1 MINMMEKQEKIP
13 VLKPSDLDEFHY
25 KSIKWQPTISQT
37 KHQYYHVNRIE
48 SYRQNLSFPLP
59 PHRKTVHDIIFL
71 KKGNSRRSKGLT
83 QYDFQAS
90 ELFFLPA
97 FQITQHEAMDENT
110 EGFYIHFDEK
120 IFNFLPK
127 NFLNDTYSFFQIQS
141 NPVIRLTSETQSF
154 IESILERILFL
165 YEDERETDINLVAM
179 HLLALFEEIK
189 KDLPIEKKKTKNAF
203 SQITEQYKDALSVHI
218 YQKQSITDYA
228 HILNISPNYL
238 NKCVKNSI
246 NKTAQDL
253 LNEMLILEA
262 KTLLKFSNLQIAEI
276 AVKLC
281 DQTPS
286 NFARFFKNQTGITP
300 KEYLEL
306 Y

>member
-1 MINMMEKQEKIP
+1 MEKQEKIP
-13 VLKPSDLDEFHY
+13 VLKPSDLNEFHY
-25 KSIKWQPTISQT
+25 KSINWQPTISET
-37 KHQYYHVNRIE
+37 KHQNYHINRLE
-48 SYRQNLSFPLP
+48 SYTQRLNFPLP
-59 PHRKTVHDIIFL
+59 PHRKTVHDFIYL
-71 KKGNSRRSKGLT
+71 KKGNSKRSKGLNK
-83 QYDFQAS
+83 YVFKES

-97 FQITQHEAMDENT
+97 FQITQHEAMDEDT
-110 EGFYIHFDEK
+110 EGFYLHFDEK
-120 IFNFLPK
+120 IFHFLPK
-127 NFLNDTYSFFQIQS
+127 NFLNDNYSFFQIQA
-141 NPVIRLTSETQSF
+141 NPVLCLTNETQSSV
-154 IESILERILFL
+154 EPILERILFL

-179 HLLALFEEIK
+179 YLLSLFEEIK
-189 KDLPIEKKKTKNAF
+189 KDLPIEKKRTKNAF
-203 SQITEQYKDALSVHI
+203 SQITEQYKNALSINI
-218 YQKQSITDYA
+218 YQKQNITDYA

-246 NKTAQDL
+246 NRTAQDL

-286 NFARFFKNQTGITP
+286 NFARFFKTQTGISP

>member
-1 MINMMEKQEKIP
+1 
-13 VLKPSDLDEFHY
+13 L
-25 KSIKWQPTISQT
+25 
-37 KHQYYHVNRIE
+37 E
-48 SYRQNLSFPLP
+48 SYIHKLSFPLP
-59 PHRKTVHDIIFL
+59 PHRKTVHDFIYL
-71 KKGNSRRSKGLT
+71 KKGKSQRSKGLNK
-83 QYDFQAS
+83 YDFKKS

-97 FQITQHEAMDENT
+97 FQITEHQAMDEDT
-110 EGFYIHFDEK
+110 KGFYIHFDEK
-120 IFNFLPK
+120 IFHFLPK
-127 NFLNDTYSFFQIQS
+127 NFLNDNYSFFQIQS
-141 NPVIRLTSETQSF
+141 NPVIHLTEETQSA
-154 IESILERILFL
+154 IDPILERILFL

-179 HLLALFEEIK
+179 YFLSVFEEIK
-189 KDLPIEKKKTKNAF
+189 KDLPILKKRTKNAF
-203 SQITEQYKDALSVHI
+203 SQITEQYKNALAIHI
-218 YQKQSITDYA
+218 YQNQSITYYA
-228 HILNISPNYL
+228 HILNVSPNYL

-262 KTLLKFSNLQIAEI
+262 KTLLKLSNLQIAEI

-281 DQTPS
+281 NQTPS